1 MTTDRPVSL
10 ADALAANAAKDAA
23 VHADHGPLRQWWA
36 ANTAQAPSTSG
47 GSDGAPAASFS
58 ARTSSGGLTS
68 ALYLF
73 LVGLLVLV
81 VGAVV
86 LFPATSIF
94 AGILGGALMLIGGNA
109 VIGGAIIT
117 GPRR

>member
-1 MTTDRPVSL
+1 MVGGE
-10 ADALAANAAKDAA
+10 
-23 VHADHGPLRQWWA
+23 HGPGAVDQRRTRQR
-36 ANTAQAPSTSG
+36 P
-47 GSDGAPAASFS
+47 GARP
-58 ARTSSGGLTS
+58 GGLTS

-81 VGAVV
+81 VGAAV

-109 VIGGAIIT
+109 LIGGAIIT
-117 GPRR
+117 GLRR

>member
-10 ADALAANAAKDAA
+10 ADALAAKDAA

-47 GSDGAPAASFS
+47 GPDSAPAPAPAAPFS

-81 VGAVV
+81 VGAAV
-86 LFPATSIF
+86 LFPATPPE
-94 AGILGGALMLIGGNA
+94 
-109 VIGGAIIT
+109 
-117 GPRR
+117 GPT